1 MWGLRE
7 TVPGY
12 AQFSKANN
20 NIQYPILNNNKKM
33 VKKQPVQCLHD
44 NSELPVFVEDV
55 NGTDH
60 MTIYLCVTGGEKLA
74 KFMKKQSIG

>member
-12 AQFSKANN
+12 AQLSKANN

-33 VKKQPVQCLHD
+33 AKKQPVQCLHD
-44 NSELPVFVEDV
+44 NSELTAFVEDV

-60 MTIYLCVTGGEKLA
+60 MTICV
-74 KFMKKQSIG
+74 